1 MVKWYLLKAV
11 FTLPCLTHNVMAF
24 DVETAFSDLG
34 VNAII
39 GTEML
44 DLLGLSSV
52 DLQIPQRFSRLQSII
67 SYFKDLPEDTRRF
80 LITKATRG
88 KMVNRLDHVFEYM
101 NLLKNKA
108 ARQQELE
115 ENTSQ
120 LQKFKAIGDFE
131 NVSIAQV
138 KETQIKESLGRVD
151 EEIYLYE
158 K

>member
-1 MVKWYLLKAV
+1 
-11 FTLPCLTHNVMAF
+11 MAF

-34 VNAII
+34 VNAIV

-52 DLQIPQRFSRLQSII
+52 DLQLPQRFIRLQSVI

-80 LITKATRG
+80 LVTKATRG
-88 KMVNRLDHVFEYM
+88 KVVNRLDHVFEYV
-101 NLLKNKA
+101 NLLKVKA
-108 ARQQELE
+108 FRQQESD

-120 LQKFKAIGDFE
+120 LQKFNAIGDFQ
-131 NVSIAQV
+131 NASIAEI